1 MNGNYKGTY
10 TQMPVFHH
18 YTYFN
23 TGFKGNFMLGDWK
36 NEWIASI
43 DFTRFSRYRDN
54 NVTAANKYSI
64 TGNIYTGTS
73 SAKPQVVWDPVT
85 HHFNSI
91 MRGWTLIDT
100 ISSPDENYI

>member
-85 HHFNSI
+85 HHLTPSCED
-91 MRGWTLIDT
+91 GL
-100 ISSPDENYI
+100 